1 MADRLVHSHLVRR
14 LAQSSE
20 EAVEQYVRVWED
32 GGREAPPTRLPDYLI
47 TGALANNSGNSYMAH
62 R

>member
-20 EAVEQYVRVWED
+20 EAVEQYGRVWED
-32 GGREAPPTRLPDYLI
+32 GAVRPLLPDYLI

>member
-32 GGREAPPTRLPDYLI
+32 GAVRPLLPDYR
-47 TGALANNSGNSYMAH
+47 SFS
-62 R
+62 

>member
-1 MADRLVHSHLVRR
+1 VADRLVHSHLVRR

-32 GGREAPPTRLPDYLI
+32 GGREAPPTRLP
-47 TGALANNSGNSYMAH
+47 
-62 R
+62 